1 MRFNGIDAT
10 VKSIDAAYLVDAFS
24 CIKQIIENID
34 NEINE
39 GWNVDALKEKIMYE
53 DGEFDFI
60 INDIID
66 LAENTTEENKMT
78 IEKIEL
84 CEDDSQEL
92 SCLIVYFRKAVGII
106 NPNELDSFFY
116 EHMRNKL
123 SLRQAFVSSSIEITQ
138 ILSALEDILEVIQDD
153 EEITD
158 EMVDEM
164 NQQKDDNE

>member
-1 MRFNGIDAT
+1 
-10 VKSIDAAYLVDAFS
+10 
-24 CIKQIIENID
+24 
-34 NEINE
+34 
-39 GWNVDALKEKIMYE
+39 MYE

-66 LAENTTEENKMT
+66 LAENTTEENKMS

-84 CEDDSQEL
+84 GEDDSQEL

-116 EHMRNKL
+116 EHMRNKI